1 MQVVTR
7 KGNLILL
14 FGDLFLFVVALWLA
28 LLVRNASTPDLAT
41 LSIHLSSFA
50 IIFAIW
56 ILVFFIADLYG
67 RQTSLF
73 QRRLPQT
80 IFNAQLVNSG
90 LAVIFFYFL
99 PYFGIT
105 PKTILFIDLF
115 WSFVLIFVWRRFLVP
130 NILRGRRE
138 RIYFACAGPEVEEL
152 KEEIKNNPQ
161 YNAIIAETES
171 VTDLS
176 RSRVTL
182 VIINPY
188 DNETNSSLKDFY
200 QLIFKDVRFLSVDSL
215 YEDIFERVPLSLID
229 ERWFLQ
235 NITSRPKFVYDF
247 LKRMIDFLIA
257 LPLALLSIFFYFL
270 VFGLQFIFDRGPL
283 FSIQRRVGEKNQTI
297 RLFKFRTMD
306 KADDGGVW
314 HEANKN
320 KVTKLGV
327 WLRKT
332 RLDELPQLLNVLWGD
347 ISLVGPRPEFAEPV
361 KKYSTEIPFYN
372 VRHLVKPGL
381 SGWAQV
387 YQENHPHHGLDFDE
401 TRTKLSYDLFYLK
414 NRNLWLD
421 IAIALKTVKILILS
435 KGK

>member
-7 KGNLILL
+7 KGTLVLL
-14 FGDLFLFVVALWLA
+14 AGDLFLFVVALWLA
-28 LLVRNASTPDLAT
+28 LLVRNAATPDWAT
-41 LSIHLSSFA
+41 LSIHLSPFA
-50 IIFAIW
+50 IVFAVW
-56 ILVFFIADLYG
+56 IMVFFIADLYG

-105 PKTILFIDLF
+105 PKTILFIDLI
-115 WSFVLIFVWRRFLVP
+115 WSFILIFAWRRFLVP
-130 NILRGRRE
+130 HILRGRRE
-138 RIYFACAGPEVEEL
+138 RIYFACTGPEVEEL
-152 KEEIKNNPQ
+152 KEEIRNNPQ
-161 YNAIIAETES
+161 YNS
-171 VTDLS
+171 VIVDAVPLADLS
-176 RSRVTL
+176 KSRVTL
-182 VIINPY
+182 MVINPY
-188 DNETNSSLKDFY
+188 DSEISASLRDFY
-200 QLIFKDVRFLSVDSL
+200 QLIFKEVRFLTVDSL
-215 YEDIFERVPLSLID
+215 YEEIFERVPLSLID

-247 LKRMIDFLIA
+247 LKRLIDFVTALI
-257 LPLALLSIFFYFL
+257 LALVSAIIYPI
-270 VFGLQFIFDRGPL
+270 VFGLMMALDRGPL
-283 FSIQRRVGEKNQTI
+283 FSIQRRVGERNQAI
-297 RLFKFRTMD
+297 RLFKFRTME

-320 KVTKLGV
+320 QVTKLGA

-332 RLDELPQLLNVLWGD
+332 RLDEIPQLLNVLWGD

-361 KKYSTEIPFYN
+361 KKYVEEIPFYN
-372 VRHLVKPGL
+372 IRHLVKPGL

-387 YQENHPHHGLDFDE
+387 YQENHPHHGLDFAE
-401 TRTKLSYDLFYLK
+401 TRTKLSYDLFYVK

-421 IAIALKTVKILILS
+421 IAIALKTIKILILS

>member
-1 MQVVTR
+1 MQVVSR
-7 KGNLILL
+7 KGTLVLL
-14 FGDLFLFVVALWLA
+14 VGDLFLFVVALWLT
-28 LLVRNASTPDLAT
+28 LLVRNGATPDWPT
-41 LSIHLSSFA
+41 LSVHLSPFIIVFA
-50 IIFAIW
+50 VW

-105 PKTILFIDLF
+105 PKTILFIDLI
-115 WSFVLIFVWRRFLVP
+115 WSFILIFTWRRFLVP
-130 NILRGRRE
+130 HILRGRRE
-138 RIYFACAGPEVEEL
+138 RIYFACHGSEVEEL
-152 KEEIKNNPQ
+152 KDEIGNNPQ
-161 YNAIIAETES
+161 YNAVIVET
-171 VTDLS
+171 VPVADLS
-176 RSRVTL
+176 KSRVTL
-182 VIINPY
+182 MVINPY
-188 DNETNSSLKDFY
+188 DSEISSSLRDFY
-200 QLIFKDVRFLSVDSL
+200 QLIFKEVRFLTVDSL
-215 YEDIFERVPLSLID
+215 YEEIFERVPLSLID

-247 LKRMIDFLIA
+247 LKRLIDFVTALI
-257 LPLALLSIFFYFL
+257 LALITAIIYPIVL
-270 VFGLQFIFDRGPL
+270 VLMWSFDRGPL
-283 FSIQRRVGEKNQTI
+283 FSIQRRVGERNQAI
-297 RLFKFRTMD
+297 RLFKFRTME

-320 KVTKLGV
+320 QVTKLGA

-332 RLDELPQLLNVLWGD
+332 RLDEIPQLLNVLWGD

-361 KKYSTEIPFYN
+361 KKYVEEIPFYN
-372 VRHLVKPGL
+372 IRHLVKPGL

-387 YQENHPHHGLDFDE
+387 YQENHPHHGLDFTE
-401 TRTKLSYDLFYLK
+401 TRNKLSYDLFYIK

>member
-7 KGNLILL
+7 KGTLILL
-14 FGDLFLFVVALWLA
+14 AGDLFLFIVALWLA
-28 LLVRNASTPDLAT
+28 LFVRNASTPDWAT
-41 LSIHLSSFA
+41 LSVHLSPFA
-50 IIFAIW
+50 LVFAVW

-73 QRRLPQT
+73 QRRLPQI

-105 PKTILFIDLF
+105 PKTILFIDLI
-115 WSFVLIFVWRRFLVP
+115 WSFVLIFAWRRFLVP
-130 NILRGRRE
+130 HILRGRRE
-138 RIYFACAGPEVEEL
+138 RIYFACSGSEVEEL
-152 KEEIKNNPQ
+152 KDEIRNNPQ
-161 YNAIIAETES
+161 YNAVIVDTVPVA
-171 VTDLS
+171 DLS

-182 VIINPY
+182 MVINPY
-188 DNETNSSLKDFY
+188 DSEIGTLLKDFY
-200 QLIFKDVRFLSVDSL
+200 QLIFKEVRFLSVDSL

-235 NITSRPKFVYDF
+235 NITSRPKFIYDF
-247 LKRMIDFLIA
+247 LKRVIDFL
-257 LPLALLSIFFYFL
+257 LALVLALISAVVYPIIL
-270 VFGLQFIFDRGPL
+270 LLQFTFDRGPL
-283 FSIQRRVGEKNQTI
+283 FSIQRRVGEKNQPI
-297 RLFKFRTMD
+297 RLFKFRTME

-314 HEANKN
+314 HESNKN
-320 KVTKLGV
+320 QVTKLGA

-347 ISLVGPRPEFAEPV
+347 ISLVGPRPEFPEPV
-361 KKYSTEIPFYN
+361 KEYVTEIPFYN

-387 YQENHPHHGLDFDE
+387 YQENHPHHGLDFAE
-401 TRTKLSYDLFYLK
+401 TRNKLSYDLFYIK

-421 IAIALKTVKILILS
+421 IAIALKTIKTLVLT

>member
-7 KGNLILL
+7 KGTLILL
-14 FGDLFLFVVALWLA
+14 AGDLFLFIVALWLA
-28 LLVRNASTPDLAT
+28 LFVRNASTPDWAT
-41 LSIHLSSFA
+41 LSVHLSPFA
-50 IIFAIW
+50 LVFAVW

-73 QRRLPQT
+73 QRRLPQI

-105 PKTILFIDLF
+105 PKTILFIDLI
-115 WSFVLIFVWRRFLVP
+115 WSFVLIFAWRRFLVP
-130 NILRGRRE
+130 HILRGRRE
-138 RIYFACAGPEVEEL
+138 RIYFACSGSEVEEL
-152 KEEIKNNPQ
+152 KDEIRNNPQ
-161 YNAIIAETES
+161 YNAVIVDTVPVA
-171 VTDLS
+171 DLS

-182 VIINPY
+182 MVINPY
-188 DNETNSSLKDFY
+188 DSEISTLLKDFY
-200 QLIFKDVRFLSVDSL
+200 QLIFKEVRFLSVDSL

-235 NITSRPKFVYDF
+235 NITSRPKFIYDF
-247 LKRMIDFLIA
+247 LKRVIDFL
-257 LPLALLSIFFYFL
+257 LALVLALISAVVYPIIL
-270 VFGLQFIFDRGPL
+270 LLQFTFDRGPL
-283 FSIQRRVGEKNQTI
+283 FSIQRRVGEKNQPI
-297 RLFKFRTMD
+297 RLFKFRTME

-314 HEANKN
+314 HESNKN
-320 KVTKLGV
+320 QVTKLGA

-347 ISLVGPRPEFAEPV
+347 ISLVGPRPEFPEPV
-361 KKYSTEIPFYN
+361 KEYVTEIPFYN

-387 YQENHPHHGLDFDE
+387 YQENHPHHGLDFAE
-401 TRTKLSYDLFYLK
+401 TRNKLSYDLFYIK

-421 IAIALKTVKILILS
+421 IAIALKTIKTLVLT